1 LLGKVGSTAREEL
14 VISVVVLDLNFV
26 SANRAKNFTSHFFPG
41 DLNAA
46 AGSSC
51 LEAERSR
58 RAGSISDVERTGV
71 LAETALVG
79 RSHSVRVH
87 CAGFPC
93 LVNELVTVNGLDNWL
108 ASSFFCDEHL
118 VVASI
123 SNTLGRPLNGD
134 GTEATSEAS
143 GCLYLGW

>member
-14 VISVVVLDLNFV
+14 VISLVVLDLNFV
-26 SANRAKNFTSHFFPG
+26 SADRAKNFTSHFFPG

-46 AGSSC
+46 ARSSC

-58 RAGSISDVERTGV
+58 WARSIGDMERTRV
-71 LAETALVG
+71 LTETTLIG
-79 RSHSVRVH
+79 CSHSVGVH
-87 CAGFPC
+87 CAGFPI
-93 LVNELVTVNGLDNWL
+93 LVDVLVTVNGLDNWL
-108 ASSFFCDEHL
+108 ASSFLSDEHL

-123 SNTLGRPLNGD
+123 SNTFGRPLNGD

-143 GCLYLGW
+143 GGLYLGW